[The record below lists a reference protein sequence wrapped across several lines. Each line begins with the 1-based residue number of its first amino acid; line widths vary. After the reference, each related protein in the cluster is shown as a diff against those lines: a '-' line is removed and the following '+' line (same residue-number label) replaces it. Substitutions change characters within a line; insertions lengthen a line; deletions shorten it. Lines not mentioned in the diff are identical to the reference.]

1 MYKWDDWRHASHM
14 YTHNNPMKKTR
25 THWLLQILS
34 QKKWCDSDWII
45 LTASWVGLH
54 IKLEGKMKKTIAF
67 LQASPT
73 AILPHPIFS
82 PFTRSSSPF
91 PLLWMPATQ
100 VIFTCKNALLFS
112 FSYGYKKFCYMYLEN
127 ADLENAGF
135 ENIDLKN
142 ANLESVGRL
151 LIGKLCSFILN
162 GTSSSLLINWAYP
175 RLIS

>member
-14 YTHNNPMKKTR
+14 YTHNNPIKKTR
-25 THWLLQILS
+25 THWLRQILS
-34 QKKWCDSDWII
+34 QKKCCDSDWII

-100 VIFTCKNALLFS
+100 VIFTCKNAFITVFFQLRLQKILLHVPW
-112 FSYGYKKFCYMYLEN
+112 KRRPWKC
-127 ADLENAGF
+127 
-135 ENIDLKN
+135 
-142 ANLESVGRL
+142 RL
-151 LIGKLCSFILN
+151 WKHRPQKCKPWKCWPF
-162 GTSSSLLINWAYP
+162 TDW
-175 RLIS
+175 